1 LTAKKLLRRT
11 FLGFSIVLFVCFI
24 CSPSVLGTTVTGA
37 TVDVYPKQGDI
48 TTEIFVSVRGE
59 PYKGGILTA
68 AGDVPVLYLF
78 YDDKIIVQRMKSRI
92 IPKGY
97 GDYSDY
103 ECSFDFTFN
112 IPNEYPYSE
121 LGIHNITA
129 VIEASDG
136 TSANA
141 TTTFEIINYIPPPEW
156 WEDLPEEF
164 IDEITGPQGETGE
177 QGPHGIQGEQG
188 QIGPQGPQGEKG
200 DKGDKG
206 DTGPYPNEAIMFNL
220 GISAISVI
228 ISIIAL
234 SLVYKMKK

>member
-1 LTAKKLLRRT
+1 MNRSKGLMFFSVFLL
-11 FLGFSIVLFVCFI
+11 SMIMAI
-24 CSPSVLGTTVTGA
+24 PSVLCTTVTGA
-37 TVDVYPKQGDI
+37 TVDVYPNKGDI

-59 PYKGGILTA
+59 PYKGGIVTVS
-68 AGDVPVLYLF
+68 GDVPVLYLF
-78 YDDKIIVQRMKSRI
+78 YDTKIIVQRMKSRI

-129 VIEASDG
+129 LIEASDG

-156 WEDLPEEF
+156 WDDLPEEF
-164 IDEITGPQGETGE
+164 IDEITGPQGMTGDKGDTGS
-177 QGPHGIQGEQG
+177 QGIQGEQG
-188 QIGPQGPQGEKG
+188 QIGSQGPQGE
-200 DKGDKG
+200 KGDKG

-220 GISAISVI
+220 GISAISLI

-234 SLVYKMKK
+234 SLVYKMKKSI